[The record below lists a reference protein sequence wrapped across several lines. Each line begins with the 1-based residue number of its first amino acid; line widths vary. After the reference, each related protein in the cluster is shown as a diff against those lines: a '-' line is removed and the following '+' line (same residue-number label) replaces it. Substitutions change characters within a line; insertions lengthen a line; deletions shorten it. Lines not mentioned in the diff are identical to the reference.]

1 MDLMV
6 KRILSAVIAALT
18 SPFSLAFY
26 AMLLVAIG
34 LGVGWFVALRMDQA
48 EQRRK
53 AAERAALEAALRG
66 PEPPQRVP
74 DPPPGDNPFEPR
86 YISLGDEILSNLPG
100 RRRALMTEIDL
111 MTQRGQQAEDKLR
124 MHRLRLRALAI
135 AVLSELTVEDA
146 TRPDAPQLI
155 AERLKRAINDELRP
169 ESFGVNLVDHVLVKR
184 LFVQ

>member
-1 MDLMV
+1 MV

-53 AAERAALEAALRG
+53 AAERAALRG

-111 MTQRGQQAEDKLR
+111 MTQRGPQAEDKLR
-124 MHRLRLRALAI
+124 THRLRLRALAI

-155 AERLKRAINDELRP
+155 AERLKRALNDELRP
-169 ESFGVNLVDHVLVKR
+169 ESFGVNLVDQVLVKR